1 MTRARWLVAIAV
13 VVLGLAAAWM
23 LLGDRDR
30 GAPDDASEGDASD
43 GRAAAQGGGVAER
56 DADLSAAATVRG
68 EIVDEDGEPIDA
80 GTLVLTCLDG
90 DDVRRIPG
98 GIVEVGED
106 GTFEGPG
113 CRQKICAEL
122 DHPYLLPTEAWVLSP
137 GSETVL
143 HVRSAKRLFGRVVA
157 GKDEAPVRAARVSF
171 MAPEGDDDPLAEIPV
186 RTRSTTTDEEGAW
199 SVAWIEV
206 PPCSPCVEA
215 RSGCREE
222 PALHDAMAVMVR
234 AEGFAPVTLPF
245 EAEDDRGG
253 SVDAPWVVRLPD
265 AGDLLTGRLL
275 DPRGRAYAR
284 AYVLAR
290 SVPRPHEQR
299 RADVD
304 GTSGIF
310 EVDGL
315 GEGAYG
321 LRALADGVELAEA
334 EAEAGDDVEL
344 RGTLAAGGM
353 RLVVE
358 VRLRGQA
365 VADAVVDGGP
375 FRGVRTD
382 MKGQVSAERVLA
394 GTIALRVRAPGRD
407 AVRREITVAPSVAM
421 PPVDDELDSIH
432 EVIDLPAS

>member
-1 MTRARWLVAIAV
+1 MNRTRWLLAIAV
-13 VVLGLAAAWM
+13 VALGLAALWIV
-23 LLGDRDR
+23 LGGRDR
-30 GAPDDASEGDASD
+30 GASD
-43 GRAAAQGGGVAER
+43 EAADSTAAEGRAAAQGGGVAES

-68 EIVDEDGEPIDA
+68 EIVDEDGQPIDA

-98 GIVEVGED
+98 GIIEVGED

-122 DHPYLLPTEAWVLSP
+122 DHPYLLPTEPWLLAP

-143 HVRSAKRLFGRVVA
+143 HVRSAQRLFGRVVA
-157 GKDEAPVRAARVSF
+157 GKDEAPVAAARVSF
-171 MAPEGDDDPLAEIPV
+171 MAPEGDDDPLAAIPV
-186 RTRSTTTDEEGAW
+186 RTRSTTTDDEGAW

-206 PPCSPCVEA
+206 PPCSPCLEA

-234 AEGFAPVTLPF
+234 AEGYAPVTL
-245 EAEDDRGG
+245 AYDGEDDRG
-253 SVDAPWVVRLPD
+253 SSLDAPWVIRLPD
-265 AGDLLTGRLL
+265 AGDLLTGTLF
-275 DPRGRAYAR
+275 DPQGRAYAR

-290 SVPRPHEQR
+290 SVARPHEQR
-299 RADVD
+299 RAEVD
-304 GTSGIF
+304 ETTGIF

-315 GEGAYG
+315 GEGAYA
-321 LRALADGVELAEA
+321 LRALADGVELAVA

-344 RGTLAAGGM
+344 RGALAAGAIG
-353 RLVVE
+353 LVVE
-358 VRLRGQA
+358 VRLGGQA

-375 FRGVRTD
+375 FRGERTD
-382 MKGQVSAERVLA
+382 MKGQVSAARVLA
-394 GTIALRVRAPGRD
+394 GSIALRVRAPGRA
-407 AVRREITVAPSVAM
+407 AVRREITVAPSAPM
-421 PPVDDELDSIH
+421 ETDLDSIH

>member
-1 MTRARWLVAIAV
+1 LTRARWLVAIAV

-23 LLGDRDR
+23 LLGHRDR
-30 GAPDDASEGDASD
+30 EALDDAHEDDAAES
-43 GRAAAQGGGVAER
+43 RTAAQGGGVGER

-68 EIVDEDGEPIDA
+68 EIVDEDGQPIDA

-90 DDVRRIPG
+90 DEARRIPG

-122 DHPYLLPTEAWVLSP
+122 DHPYLMPTEAWVLSP

-157 GKDEAPVRAARVSF
+157 GEDEAPVPAARVSF
-171 MAPEGDDDPLAEIPV
+171 MAPEGDEDPLAAIPV
-186 RTRSTTTDEEGAW
+186 RTRSTTTDDEGAW

-215 RSGCREE
+215 RNGCPAE
-222 PALHDAMAVMVR
+222 PVLHDAMAVMVR
-234 AEGFAPVTLPF
+234 AEGYAAVTLPYDV
-245 EAEDDRGG
+245 EDDRGG
-253 SVDAPWVVRLPD
+253 SVDAPWLIRLPD
-265 AGDLLTGRLL
+265 AGDLLTGTLL
-275 DPRGRAYAR
+275 DPQGRAYAR

-304 GTSGIF
+304 ETSGIF

-321 LRALADGVELAEA
+321 LRAIADGVELAEA
-334 EAEAGDDVEL
+334 EASAGDDVEL
-344 RGTLAAGGM
+344 RGALAAGDVG
-353 RLVVE
+353 LVVE
-358 VRLRGQA
+358 VRHRGQA

-382 MKGQVSAERVLA
+382 MKGQVSAVRVLA
-394 GTIALRVRAPGRD
+394 GTIALRVRAPGRP
-407 AVRREITVAPSVAM
+407 AVRREITVGAETPM
-421 PPVDDELDSIH
+421 PPGEDGHDSIH